1 MDMIIRLGDLVL
13 ITALFALVVI
23 SVYLIVLIRNIN
35 GSIKVLK
42 KLLKE
47 NRECI
52 DSTLKDIPVI
62 SKNVAEI
69 STTAKDELKSVETA
83 IHGLG
88 EAGEMIAAA
97 AQTVRKDI
105 LGRIKGV
112 VDLLDIITRV
122 FFSDSSGNGSQT
134 EEKDKD

>member
-1 MDMIIRLGDLVL
+1 MDMSIRLGDLVL
-13 ITALFALVVI
+13 ITALFALVII
-23 SVYLIVLIRNIN
+23 SVYIIVLIRNIN

-62 SKNVAEI
+62 SKNVVEI
-69 STTAKDELKSVETA
+69 SATAKDELKSVETA
-83 IHGLG
+83 MQGLG
-88 EAGEMIAAA
+88 EAGEMISAA

-122 FFSDSSGNGSQT
+122 FFSDSSGAQP
-134 EEKDKD
+134 EKEVKDRD